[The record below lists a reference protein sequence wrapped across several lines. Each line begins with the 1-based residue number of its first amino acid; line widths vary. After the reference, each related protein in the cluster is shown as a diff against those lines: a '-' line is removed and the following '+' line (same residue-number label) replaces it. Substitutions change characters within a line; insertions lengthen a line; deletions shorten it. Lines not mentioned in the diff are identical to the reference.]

1 MIKEFKTKTVEKL
14 LEKTNTEI
22 ELIEQIRNL
31 HNHSYKS
38 RILNDLNVI
47 KR

>member
-22 ELIEQIRNL
+22 DLIEQIKNFD
-31 HNHSYKS
+31 NHSYKS
-38 RILNDLNVI
+38 RILSDLNVI
-47 KR
+47 